1 MPSKV
6 KEYYGVANF
15 GFNMNYYELQP
26 EKNTFSNIVVDLTH
40 KCQMAC
46 ANCYIPNRDIP
57 DLDKEKLFEF
67 LARLPQR
74 SYIRLIGAEP
84 TMRDDLP
91 EIISTV
97 RKLGHRPSLTTNGL
111 KLAHKPYV
119 QTLKDA
125 GLRMLLHSMN
135 GADDD
140 EAYKILDEG
149 KWATAKVRALK
160 NMFDLRMPL
169 NTGTII
175 AKGVNER
182 TMKRQLDL
190 FAELA
195 IESGINF
202 NTTKPYNRLTPVLR
216 MKSVGAIGRYM
227 EDSTFTIEELCDL
240 AVKDLG
246 ITHDDIVK
254 VGAGVVSNDPTV
266 PIGSSYMFPY
276 ETAAGKVFVRL
287 IDWQNNDEGVI
298 DHDNP
303 NRGRLTENWTIAP
316 FFEHVRLN
324 EGGY

>member
-1 MPSKV
+1 
-6 KEYYGVANF
+6 
-15 GFNMNYYELQP
+15 MNYFELKP
-26 EKNTFSNIVVDLTH
+26 EENTFSNIVVDLTH
-40 KCQMAC
+40 RCNMEC

-57 DLDKEKLFEF
+57 DLNEEKLYDV
-67 LARLPQR
+67 LKRLPSR
-74 SYIRLIGAEP
+74 TYIRLIGAEP

-91 EIISTV
+91 EIITKV
-97 RKLGHRPSLTTNGL
+97 KELGHRPSVTTNGL
-111 KLAHKPYV
+111 KLAHKPYAKK
-119 QTLKDA
+119 LKDA

-140 EAYKILDEG
+140 SVYKILDEG
-149 KWATAKVRALK
+149 KWATVKVRALK

-175 AKGVNER
+175 AKGINPH
-182 TMKRQLDL
+182 TMKRQIDL

-195 IESGINF
+195 IASGINF

-216 MKSVGAIGRYM
+216 MKSVGAIGRFIK
-227 EDSTFTIEELCDL
+227 DSAYTIEELCDL

-246 ITHDDIVK
+246 ISHNDIDK
-254 VGAGVVSNDPTV
+254 VGSGVVSNDGTIPVGT
-266 PIGSSYMFPY
+266 SYMFPY
-276 ETAAGKVFVRL
+276 ETAAGKVIIRL

-303 NRGRLTENWTIAP
+303 NRGRLTQNWTIAP